1 MPGTLP
7 LNCLN
12 VRPILRKSSNVTSPV
27 RARLSRSVIAPAS
40 ARAAAR
46 PAATSESAPVRGPSS
61 VSPDSALAA
70 SWKPPKSCLNL
81 SSRRRVGAAARSRD
95 ATAAK
100 AWTVRST
107 LLRRRR
113 GYDADRPPRAPA
125 TPPRRR
131 RGPSAVRSCDD
142 AAATTRTVRSARARE
157 NALGD
162 ASFRVF
168 VRPERVLRRAT
179 NISARRARIAPPSEL
194 GSSSSDARSRVG
206 GRFVGRAAGRT
217 RVTGTSASVARSA
230 TQAATM
236 QQRDM
241 LQGVV
246 LRGLM

>member
-1 MPGTLP
+1 MSALTASGSSPLAMRSVDWRIASNSAMNSATSLSAQPDAFEMRCTRGQALSVSSMSSSMSCGFARSSSDIAPTIVSCSANFSSVSLTCWSVSVPGMPGTLP

-70 SWKPPKSCLNL
+70 SWKPPKSCLN
-81 SSRRRVGAAARSRD
+81 
-95 ATAAK
+95 
-100 AWTVRST
+100 
-107 LLRRRR
+107 
-113 GYDADRPPRAPA
+113 
-125 TPPRRR
+125 
-131 RGPSAVRSCDD
+131 
-142 AAATTRTVRSARARE
+142 
-157 NALGD
+157 
-162 ASFRVF
+162 
-168 VRPERVLRRAT
+168 
-179 NISARRARIAPPSEL
+179 IAPPSEL